1 MKFSNRVILKL
12 FLICGLSV
20 YSFAYNVNVSNKEVH
35 AFAGLKTDGTVIT
48 WGDDN
53 YGADSSSVADKL
65 TNIIT
70 IFGQLKTSN
79 ESKNQYNLI
88 HADAGEDK
96 TITVGESVNFSGALS
111 SSNGNIV
118 TYIWKEG
125 DKILSNEM
133 SFTKDDFTV
142 GTHIITLTVTD
153 NNNASSTDSIT
164 VIVKDFLKEELNGNG
179 TYTNSID
186 SVNTKRVYTFTLDE
200 KSQVSIDA
208 SSDTM
213 KVAAWVVDA
222 NGTKISSLEDWQAGV
237 NGQFSYNDILDKGI
251 YSIEL
256 FPQDPTK
263 NGDFSFTFNTKTY
276 TEVAQ
281 EPWFIDIPKHIAVQ
295 YGQVIN
301 MCLNIQANSGITLNA
316 DNLKIT
322 SDDLPSGLSIEKSY
336 FKDCDYNLEG
346 KIENT
351 DDFLVTLNIT
361 DGNTTKEHKIDFTMP
376 KITVDGIIGDGQ
388 SGEMAIRK
396 SNLNEYTP
404 FKVAFNLKGDISNI
418 DSVSCLFG
426 DKLDFGIN
434 NVKYISYTMQG
445 KYESYGKYICDAES
459 AKHEDFVGV
468 SSDGGLMN
476 RLVALDES
484 ERYMTIVVGFKDGTY
499 IKKKILKKIPI
510 INIDNPIQLWYEKMQ
525 YANPF
530 VSLSIYKN
538 NGNHEFYDNTSDY
551 ALKAHFN
558 LDYGDTI
565 VLKGGRWILRVGNH
579 EMFMNLDEYAEA
591 GGDSPAPFI
600 IDITKDLD
608 KNKTILGLN
617 GIKNGEKLALYFQKT
632 GHETLEKMSLL
643 LSSGTIWTRKTLES
657 LDLTEEQKVNMWGSD
672 AVTAAVR
679 GTTFKMTIKDGH
691 VNYNL
696 YEGAID
702 LNKSGKITNLKTMQS
717 YQGDTGSVKEI
728 TNVSVPSSVKKY
740 FDETSLSLAD
750 LNSTTSELDVT
761 TNADKASYIL
771 VGNHVSFGG
780 GKLNT
785 INNIAEGNYTLQFA
799 PLLWNKR
806 PADKNITFDIDNLK
820 ESIEANY
827 QKIVDVF
834 MNGVSQDKKVDV
846 NISSSNIKV
855 NQLDDES
862 ILAVTTIGDKNSS
875 LNFSTLNS
883 TVNVDTNGTTVTDL
897 PLSKDVKITMDKNGE
912 VKPTIEGTLLPKAGF
927 PLGTQ
932 VKIIDNKV
940 KFIVPMDKTLNF

>member
-1 MKFSNRVILKL
+1 M
-12 FLICGLSV
+12 
-20 YSFAYNVNVSNKEVH
+20 
-35 AFAGLKTDGTVIT
+35 
-48 WGDDN
+48 
-53 YGADSSSVADKL
+53 
-65 TNIIT
+65 
-70 IFGQLKTSN
+70 
-79 ESKNQYNLI
+79 
-88 HADAGEDK
+88 
-96 TITVGESVNFSGALS
+96 
-111 SSNGNIV
+111 
-118 TYIWKEG
+118 
-125 DKILSNEM
+125 
-133 SFTKDDFTV
+133 
-142 GTHIITLTVTD
+142 
-153 NNNASSTDSIT
+153 
-164 VIVKDFLKEELNGNG
+164 
-179 TYTNSID
+179 
-186 SVNTKRVYTFTLDE
+186 
-200 KSQVSIDA
+200 SIDA
-208 SSDTM
+208 SSDAM
-213 KVAAWVVDA
+213 KVAAWVIDE
-222 NGTKISSLEDWQAGV
+222 NGTKISTLEDWQAGA
-237 NGQFSYNDILDKGI
+237 NGQFSYENILNKGT
-251 YSIEL
+251 YRLEF
-256 FPQDPTK
+256 FPQDSTK

-276 TEVAQ
+276 TEVTQ

-295 YGQVIN
+295 YGQAIN
-301 MCLNIQANSGITLNA
+301 MCLNIQAHSGITLNA

-322 SDDLPSGLSIEKSY
+322 SDDLPSGLNIEKSY

-361 DGNTTKEHKIDFTMP
+361 DGNITKEHKIDFTVP
-376 KITVDGIIGDGQ
+376 KITVDGIIGDGP

-396 SNLNEYTP
+396 SKLNEYIP
-404 FKVAFNLKGDISNI
+404 FKVAFNLKGDMSNI

-426 DKLDFGIN
+426 DKLDFGID
-434 NVKYISYTMQG
+434 NVKYVRYATNN
-445 KYESYGKYICDAES
+445 ESYGKYICDAES

-468 SSDGGLMN
+468 ASDGGLMN

-484 ERYMTIVVGFKDGTY
+484 ERYMTIVVWFKDGTY

-510 INIDNPIQLWYEKMQ
+510 INIGKPIQLWYEKMR
-525 YANPF
+525 YGTPF
-530 VSLSIYKN
+530 VSLTIYKKS
-538 NGNHEFYDNTSDY
+538 GNSEFYDHMSDY
-551 ALKAHFN
+551 ASKTHFN

-565 VLKGGRWILRVGNH
+565 ELKGGRWILRVGNH
-579 EMFMNLDEYAEA
+579 QMFMNLDDYALVGSA
-591 GGDSPAPFI
+591 DSLVPFF
-600 IDITKDLD
+600 IDITKNLD
-608 KNKTILGLN
+608 NNKTILGLN
-617 GIKNGEKLALYFQKT
+617 GIKNGEKLALYFQRT
-632 GHETLEKMSLL
+632 GHEKLAKLSLM
-643 LSSGTIWTRKTLES
+643 LSSGTIWTSGSIDS
-657 LDLTEEQKVNMWGSD
+657 LDLTERQKTSMWGSD

-691 VNYNL
+691 VNYAL

-717 YQGDTGSVKEI
+717 YKDDTGTVKAI

-740 FDETSLSLAD
+740 FDATSLSLAD

-799 PLLWNKR
+799 PLLWSKR
-806 PADKNITFDIDNLK
+806 PADKNITFGIDNLK

-846 NISSSNIKV
+846 KISSTNIKV
-855 NQLDDES
+855 DQLDDES
-862 ILAVTTIGDKNSS
+862 ILSVTTIGDKNSS

-897 PLSKDVKITMDKNGE
+897 PLSKDVKITIDKNGK
-912 VKPTIEGTLLPKAGF
+912 VKPTIEGALLPKAGF
-927 PLGTQ
+927 SLGTQ